1 MEGVGLELA
10 LSSAKVRLFLGP
22 TPRDH
27 SPKATTE
34 LSLGGGASCKPLT
47 LILISGSMYLFLV
60 GSLASDLP

>member
-34 LSLGGGASCKPLT
+34 LSLGGGG
-47 LILISGSMYLFLV
+47 IL
-60 GSLASDLP
+60 